1 MIEVFSGIS
10 KRLFFLT
17 SLSLI
22 GGVLF
27 VPFIKANAPTSQQ
40 TSVFQLLIVFSLV
53 SSVVVFLCSWIG
65 LRVADKTRLEMPIL
79 NKWEKEDFISRFET
93 KRLLIIS
100 VIAGII
106 FGFIA
111 SAFSNYLGIPN
122 NQGNFMERISTTLF
136 AAVVPEVVVHLFVM
150 SSLLFLFKRI
160 WIAIFVS
167 SVLFAIL
174 HGSPSDVPVTVT
186 IFIYSLNF
194 TLSVLTG
201 WLYSRFGFE
210 SAMLTHAMSHLIVV
224 GIN

>member
-1 MIEVFSGIS
+1 MIGVFLGIR

-17 SLSLI
+17 FLFLI
-22 GGVLF
+22 WGALF
-27 VPFIKANAPTSQQ
+27 VPFVKANAPTSQQ
-40 TSVFQLLIVFSLV
+40 TSVCQLLIVFSLV

-79 NKWEKEDFISRFET
+79 NKWEKDDFVVKFET
-93 KRLLIIS
+93 KRLLIVS
-100 VIAGII
+100 VMAGVI
-106 FGFIA
+106 FGLVA

-122 NQGNFMERISTTLF
+122 NQGNFVERISTTLF
-136 AAVVPEVVVHLFVM
+136 AAVVPEVVIHLFVM
-150 SSLLFLFKRI
+150 SGLFFLVKRI

-174 HGSPSDVPVTVT
+174 HGSPSDIPVTAT
-186 IFIYSLNF
+186 IFIYGLNF

-201 WLYSRFGFE
+201 WFYSRFGFE
-210 SAMLTHAMSHLIVV
+210 SAMLTHAVSHLIVV